1 MKAKEATMN
10 KKSNRVDVADIF
22 VAIDAGRDEM
32 TSRQIAVDAKRG
44 RPKTAPAKESLF
56 VRLQELDQEI
66 ARRRAAQGR
75 GSVTLGGL
83 VEELLRAGL
92 EKSSGA

>member
-1 MKAKEATMN
+1 MN

-56 VRLQELDQEI
+56 VRLPSGLLQELDQEI

>member
-1 MKAKEATMN
+1 MN

-32 TSRQIAVDAKRG
+32 TSRQIAVAAKRG

-56 VRLQELDQEI
+56 VRLPSGLLQELDQEI
-66 ARRRAAQGR
+66 YRRRAAQGR

>member
-1 MKAKEATMN
+1 MN

-22 VAIDAGRDEM
+22 GAIDTGRDEM
-32 TSRQIAVDAKRG
+32 TSRQIAVEVKRG
-44 RPKTAPAKESLF
+44 RPKTVPPKESLF
-56 VRLQELDQEI
+56 VRLPSGLLQELDQEI
-66 ARRRAAQGR
+66 VRRRAAQGR

-92 EKSSGA
+92 EKSSRA